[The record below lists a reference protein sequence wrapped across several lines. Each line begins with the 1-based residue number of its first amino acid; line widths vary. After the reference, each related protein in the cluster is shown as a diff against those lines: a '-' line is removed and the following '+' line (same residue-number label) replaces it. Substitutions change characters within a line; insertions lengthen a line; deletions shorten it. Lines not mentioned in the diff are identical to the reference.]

1 MKKTDNVET
10 KLNEHKGEPRK
21 KASLS
26 ILGRKLFEKMI
37 SAVLPCKHER
47 KIWRPE
53 RLAEQK
59 DKKFWL
65 LHSLNTHLFSSYSA
79 LGMIQSIGDASGE
92 KNVIKISC
100 SHGIYLTVI

>member
-26 ILGRKLFEKMI
+26 FLGRKLFEKMI

-47 KIWRPE
+47 KI
-53 RLAEQK
+53 
-59 DKKFWL
+59 
-65 LHSLNTHLFSSYSA
+65 
-79 LGMIQSIGDASGE
+79 
-92 KNVIKISC
+92 
-100 SHGIYLTVI
+100 